1 MRLNFINYRLP
12 LLEHSDKPLIQPHYE
27 VWMENFIWCSFIGR
41 LLMPLEGLV
50 VLWYDLLSTFP
61 IFFIFWHFYSKEM
74 PSVAT
79 QRHTN
84 RNRTQTGKGNYLIP
98 CERLDGIFR
107 GTGPPLEYGAYEVGK
122 KFDGT
127 IATKWIDDFRKL
139 VINLSHMLRRLHQD
153 VNVTRS
159 NGQVIQV
166 VGLMLSGKLDLLTM

>member
-1 MRLNFINYRLP
+1 MIVY
-12 LLEHSDKPLIQPHYE
+12 SQPHYLLPL
-27 VWMENFIWCSFIGR
+27 CSS
-41 LLMPLEGLV
+41 EQ
-50 VLWYDLLSTFP
+50 
-61 IFFIFWHFYSKEM
+61 FFG
-74 PSVAT
+74 V
-79 QRHTN
+79 
-84 RNRTQTGKGNYLIP
+84 RNRTQTGKGNRLIS

-166 VGLMLSGKLDLLTM
+166 VGLMLSGKLLVMII